1 MYNVFKNKDFHN
13 KISCTLANNISWS
26 FIPPRSPNF
35 GGLLEAGI
43 KSVKYHIGE
52 TILTYEEMYTILT
65 RIKAGLYSRP
75 LFPISNDPNDLN
87 ALTPSHLLIEGVL
100 TAPLEHDLTEIKV
113 NRLSRW
119 QLIQQLRQHFWKRW
133 QREYVSQLQQRTKW
147 KSATKTIQPGNLVI
161 LVEENLAPLCWS
173 LGRVQETYPGK
184 DGVVRVIN
192 IKTNKGTYIRT
203 VSKVYVLPISDQCPY
218 AQNLL

>member
-1 MYNVFKNKDFHN
+1 
-13 KISCTLANNISWS
+13 
-26 FIPPRSPNF
+26 
-35 GGLLEAGI
+35 
-43 KSVKYHIGE
+43 
-52 TILTYEEMYTILT
+52 MYTILT
-65 RIKAGLYSRP
+65 RIEACLYSRP

-119 QLIQQLRQHFWKRW
+119 QLIQQLRQHFWKRG

-161 LVEENLAPLCWS
+161 LVEENLPPLYWS
-173 LGRVQETYPGK
+173 LGRVQETYPGN

-192 IKTNKGTYIRT
+192 IKTNKGTYKRAVANVCAT
-203 VSKVYVLPISDQCPY
+203 NK
-218 AQNLL
+218 